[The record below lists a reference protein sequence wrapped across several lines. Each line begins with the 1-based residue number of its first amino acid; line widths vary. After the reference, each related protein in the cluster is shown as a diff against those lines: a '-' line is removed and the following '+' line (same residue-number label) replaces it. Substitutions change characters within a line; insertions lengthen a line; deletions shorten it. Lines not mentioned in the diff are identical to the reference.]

1 MVRLSERGGLHPLT
15 LSFLDADL
23 ERAYQ
28 REEGSAGLGG
38 FRIISGASLILWALA
53 ALLLPH
59 GTDITPIQSYT
70 VGSVMALLG
79 GFCLIASRWATTMN
93 RQHLLGSMLTTANGL
108 VILFL
113 AHEGNVLEGYAVGA
127 ILLLFVFGFVSG
139 TRFLYATVRTL
150 LIAIG
155 FAIAVATYDASRGLL
170 IDSFIFLAAGLGS
183 LVGLRIL
190 ERNRRRVWLQQMV
203 IAEQMVALA
212 AEQGESERLLL
223 NVLPASVSTRLRS
236 GENPI
241 ADSFSSVTVLF
252 ADLVG
257 FTPMAA
263 DSSATDVIMMLS
275 ALFTHFD
282 DLVNE
287 RRLEKIKTIG
297 DAYMAAGGLPE
308 PLDRHAERMID
319 LGLAMLDCTK
329 PEGRF
334 PDLNLRVGIHSGPV
348 AGGVIGTRRFAYD
361 VWGDTVNLASRLQET
376 GVTGRIHVSKE
387 TMELASG
394 SFQFE
399 PRGSVELRGHGAMD
413 TYLVIEP
420 VPDLTQPT
428 AVASSTWT
436 PPS

>member
-1 MVRLSERGGLHPLT
+1 MVRLSERGALHALT
-15 LSFLDADL
+15 LSFLDTEL
-23 ERAYQ
+23 EHAYQ
-28 REEGSAGLGG
+28 REEGSAGLSG

-59 GTDITPIQSYT
+59 GTDISPALSYT
-70 VGSVMALLG
+70 VGGLMALLG
-79 GFCLIASRWATTMN
+79 GFCLIASPWATTMN

-113 AHEGNVLEGYAVGA
+113 AYEGNVLEGYAVGA
-127 ILLLFVFGFVSG
+127 LLLLFVFGFVSG
-139 TRFLYATVRTL
+139 TRFLFATARTL
-150 LIAIG
+150 VIAIG
-155 FAIAVATYDASRGLL
+155 FAIAVATYDGSRSLL
-170 IDSFIFLAAGLGS
+170 IDSFIFLAAGAGS

-223 NVLPASVSTRLRS
+223 NILPASVSTRLRS
-236 GENPI
+236 GEYPI
-241 ADSFSSVTVLF
+241 ADTFPSVTVLF

-263 DSSATDVIMMLS
+263 NTSATDVIMMLS
-275 ALFTHFD
+275 ALFTYFD
-282 DLVNE
+282 DLVSE

-297 DAYMAAGGLPE
+297 DAYMAVGGLPE
-308 PLDRHAERMID
+308 PLESHAERVID

-329 PEGRF
+329 PDGRF
-334 PDLNLRVGIHSGPV
+334 PDLKLRVGIHSGPV
-348 AGGVIGTRRFAYD
+348 AGGVIGTRRLAYD

-376 GVTGRIHVSKE
+376 GVTSRIHISKE
-387 TMELASG
+387 TMELASDR
-394 SFQFE
+394 FRFE
-399 PRGSVELRGHGAMD
+399 PRGSVELRGRGAMD
-413 TYLVIEP
+413 TYLVIEGAP
-420 VPDLTQPT
+420 NLAQPT
-428 AVASSTWT
+428 SVASSAWT

>member
-1 MVRLSERGGLHPLT
+1 MVRLSERGALHPLT
-15 LSFLDADL
+15 LSFLDTEL
-23 ERAYQ
+23 EHAYQ
-28 REEGSAGLGG
+28 REEGSAGLSGY
-38 FRIISGASLILWALA
+38 RIITGATLVLWVLA
-53 ALLLPH
+53 APLLPLA
-59 GTDITPIQSYT
+59 TDISAAMSFA
-70 VGSVMALLG
+70 VGGVMALLG
-79 GFCLIASRWATTMN
+79 GSCLVASRWATTMN
-93 RQHLLGSMLTTANGL
+93 RQHSLASLLTTANGL

-113 AHEGNVLEGYAVGA
+113 ANAGNVLEGYAVGA
-127 ILLLFVFGFVSG
+127 IMLLFLFGFVSG
-139 TRFLYATVRTL
+139 TRFVYAAARTL
-150 LIAIG
+150 FIAIG
-155 FAIAVATYDASRGLL
+155 FTLAVANYDGPGSLL
-170 IDSFIFLAAGLGS
+170 IDSFIFLAAGAGS

-223 NVLPASVSTRLRS
+223 NILPASVSTRLRS
-236 GENPI
+236 GEYPI
-241 ADSFSSVTVLF
+241 ADTFPSVTVLF

-263 DSSATDVIMMLS
+263 NTSATDVIMMLS
-275 ALFTHFD
+275 SLFTYFD
-282 DLVNE
+282 DLVSE

-297 DAYMAAGGLPE
+297 DAYMAVGGLPE
-308 PLDRHAERMID
+308 PLERHAERMID

-329 PEGRF
+329 PDGPF

-399 PRGSVELRGHGAMD
+399 PRGSVELRGHGSMD

-420 VPDLTQPT
+420 VPDLNQPT